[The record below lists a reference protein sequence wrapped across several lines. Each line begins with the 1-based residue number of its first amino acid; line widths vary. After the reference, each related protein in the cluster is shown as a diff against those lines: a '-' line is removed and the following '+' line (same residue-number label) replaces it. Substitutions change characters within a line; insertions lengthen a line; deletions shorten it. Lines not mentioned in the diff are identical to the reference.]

1 MWEAVTVVIGYPDDY
16 NICWIAGLW
25 STQVKVEGIMLKAA
39 WHLAVI
45 AVLQTIRLLNQA
57 APHCM

>member
-1 MWEAVTVVIGYPDDY
+1 LIGYPDEGYY

-25 STQVKVEGIMLKAA
+25 STQVKVDGIMLKAA

-45 AVLQTIRLLNQA
+45 AVLETIRLVNFESA
-57 APHCM
+57 HF